1 MRINIMFYS
10 FLITLIL
17 VKLVLFLYYQQNDDL
32 ISIYF
37 QLKQRNLI

>member
-1 MRINIMFYS
+1 MRINVMFYS